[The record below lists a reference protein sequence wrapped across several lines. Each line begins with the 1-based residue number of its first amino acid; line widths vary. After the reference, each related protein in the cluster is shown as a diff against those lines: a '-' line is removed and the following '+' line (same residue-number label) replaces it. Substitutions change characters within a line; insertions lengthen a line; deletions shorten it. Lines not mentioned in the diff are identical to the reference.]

1 MADPKKPVDD
11 KNKKSR
17 SFGSFALFLLVLVAI
32 SLLWGGQ
39 RYQPR
44 IELTQDQYEWYLY
57 SGEVDSQEFRGTNT
71 IEGTLEDGRLFSAS
85 FASLANKEAEF
96 RAVKAGQGAR
106 TIDPAHFEQAVRE
119 GWYQVAGA
127 RHLIAMGEL
136 VDETA
141 KPASTSTAS
150 TENKP
155 EGEPAKAVVTKPSQT
170 ERLLVQVT
178 ARPKSAWTAATE
190 APFPLPES
198 SQSFWVEL
206 KEKSDLAG
214 ALALLR
220 QSNAPVETKSFDITK
235 NKGSTWKES
244 SSLLTNVLLIW
255 GPWLLIFVVF
265 LYFMRQMRNQ
275 GGAGGVMN
283 FGRSR
288 AQLYNKESNTNVT
301 FDDVAGADEA
311 KDEVKEIVEFLKN
324 PGRFT
329 RIGGRIPRGVLLVG
343 QPGCGKTLLAKAIA
357 GEAEVPFFSISG
369 SDFVEMFVGV
379 GASRV
384 RDLFKQA
391 RESSPCIIFLDEID
405 AVGRRRGSGMG
416 GGNDE
421 REQTLNAILV
431 EMDGFGTDEGIIVIA
446 ATNRPDVLDPALL
459 RPGRFDREVTIE
471 LPDLKGR
478 EQILKVHLKKVKVGG
493 DVDVPTLA
501 RSTPGYSGAD
511 LAAII
516 NEAAIMA
523 ALAKKEE
530 VSMEHLEEARDKVRY
545 GRQKKS
551 RNIEELDRKITAI
564 HEAGHAVVAAV
575 IPEVDDPH
583 KVTIV
588 PRGRALGSTMVL
600 PEKES
605 YHMQKKKMV
614 GTLAV
619 LFGGRVAEELY
630 CGDISAGA
638 SDDIRRA
645 TEMARAM
652 VTELGMSEK
661 VGPINYAE
669 RQGSEFLGTE
679 LMGAKWHSEETAR
692 EIDTEIQRLLRD
704 ALEEARSILGQ
715 HGATIERITQT
726 LLRYETITGDEIK
739 RLIAGEEVVRP
750 EPPATPPPPP
760 LRPLREG
767 RADAGSESTEGL
779 GNAGLSPA

>member
-1 MADPKKPVDD
+1 MAETKKPADD

-17 SFGSFALFLLVLVAI
+17 SFGSFAIFLLVLLAI
-32 SLLWGGQ
+32 MLMWGGQ
-39 RYQPR
+39 RFQPR
-44 IELTQDQYEWYLY
+44 KELTQDQYEHMLY
-57 SGEVDSQEFRGTNT
+57 TGQVDSQEFRGSNV
-71 IEGTLEDGRLFSAS
+71 IEGKLANGELFSTS
-85 FASLANKEAEF
+85 FANLATVEAEF
-96 RAVKAGQGAR
+96 RAMKAAKGSRPVEERGFRA
-106 TIDPAHFEQAVRE
+106 ALEG
-119 GWYQVAGA
+119 GWYEVLAA
-127 RHLIAMGEL
+127 RHLVA
-136 VDETA
+136 
-141 KPASTSTAS
+141 
-150 TENKP
+150 TEEVVEQSQNAAPK
-155 EGEPAKAVVTKPSQT
+155 EGEPARTTTTRPVPRET
-170 ERLLVQVT
+170 LLVQVA
-178 ARPKSAWTAATE
+178 ARPKASWTGPGE
-190 APFPLPES
+190 AGFPLTENS
-198 SQSFWVEL
+198 SSFWVEL
-206 KEKSDLAG
+206 QKDTDLAQVLG
-214 ALALLR
+214 LLR
-220 QSNAPVETKSFDITK
+220 ARGVAVETRNFDITA

-244 SSLLTNVLLIW
+244 SSLLANVLLIW
-255 GPWLLIFVVF
+255 GPWVLIFVVF

-416 GGNDE
+416 GGHDE

-478 EQILKVHLKKVKVGG
+478 EQILRVHLKKVKVGG

-523 ALAKKEE
+523 ALQKKDE

-551 RNIEELDRKITAI
+551 RNIEEVDRKITAV

-605 YHMQKKKMV
+605 YHMQKKKML

-645 TEMARAM
+645 TEMARVM

-661 VGPINYAE
+661 IGPINYAE

-679 LMGAKWHSEETAR
+679 LMSAKWHSEDTAR
-692 EIDTEIQRLLRD
+692 EIDTEIQRLLR
-704 ALEEARSILGQ
+704 EAYEQAKAILVEQ
-715 HGATIERITQT
+715 KETIERITQT
-726 LLRYETITGDEIK
+726 LLRYETISGDEIK
-739 RLIAGEEVVRP
+739 RLIAGEEVVRA
-750 EPPATPPPPP
+750 EPPSSPTPPPPP
-760 LRPLREG
+760 LRPRGEAG
-767 RADAGSESTEGL
+767 RAEPGAEGL